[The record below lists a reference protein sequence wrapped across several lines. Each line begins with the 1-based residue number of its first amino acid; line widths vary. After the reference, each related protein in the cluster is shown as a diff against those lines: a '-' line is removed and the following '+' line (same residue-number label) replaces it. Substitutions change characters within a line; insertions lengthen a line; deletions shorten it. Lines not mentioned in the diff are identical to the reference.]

1 MRNLRLTEANV
12 NVNTE
17 SGNFGLLAK
26 TMTEGIVSNI
36 TLDGE
41 IDISYTSSV
50 SSGYDV
56 GGLIGQISA
65 GEINTVTSMVK
76 ITYTHAGAAL
86 SMGGI
91 VGHIAEPSE
100 DANVNDKTVNLY
112 YNSNYGPITGRQ
124 KARAVGG
131 VVGSFASNRESKVTI
146 DHCFNGSS
154 VLAGYSGTNAT
165 MLNITQGEF

>member
-36 TLDGE
+36 TLEGE
-41 IDISYTSSV
+41 IDISYTSST
-50 SSGYDV
+50 GYDV

-76 ITYTHAGAAL
+76 ITYTNSAAS

-100 DANVNDKTVNLY
+100 DANVNDKDKIVNLY

-146 DHCFNGSS
+146 DHCFNGNSA
-154 VLAGYSGTNAT
+154 LQDIQEQTPT